1 MNICLVFQ
9 AAISFVLASMCSSN
23 LLSGEVKL
31 KVGNSDSD
39 CRICFQPILPNYCKG
54 KHPENS
60 KPFFFIQSISP
71 KVQISR
77 SLLLAKQRVLSQ
89 IKYADCAMIVS
100 WCSQIKHAYSQNPKA
115 QTAATFLWVLQLPNL
130 DRIMSRLGDW
140 PLPNTSKYNTNKL
153 LPNTPTTSLQECVFP
168 AFKLTVPKAYLM
180 LAMLGYVES
189 RLLTVELCRHKDL
202 STSLSLKI
210 SKAGN
215 FRLKHFA

>member
-1 MNICLVFQ
+1 
-9 AAISFVLASMCSSN
+9 MCSSN

-39 CRICFQPILPNYCKG
+39 CRICFQPTLPNYCKE

-60 KPFFFIQSISP
+60 KPFFFSVDLTQGANFTVSAVGKAKGLLP
-71 KVQISR
+71 NQICR
-77 SLLLAKQRVLSQ
+77 LCYDCVTVFANKTCIFAKSKSAGAV
-89 IKYADCAMIVS
+89 
-100 WCSQIKHAYSQNPKA
+100 
-115 QTAATFLWVLQLPNL
+115 TFLWVLQLPNL
-130 DRIMSRLGDW
+130 DRTMSRLGDW

-189 RLLTVELCRHKDL
+189 TLLTVELCRH
-202 STSLSLKI
+202 
-210 SKAGN
+210 
-215 FRLKHFA
+215 